1 MLVKLKT
8 SSLDNLSRIYSQLKE
23 SSGGSKPVRL
33 RKTTT
38 DISKPPHL
46 AAAVKLTYFLD
57 DKEASAGRY
66 RGRYQGQRL

>member
-1 MLVKLKT
+1 MFVKKA
-8 SSLDNLSRIYSQLKE
+8 SNLDNLSRVYSQMKE

-33 RKTTT
+33 QETTKV
-38 DISKPPHL
+38 ISKSPHL

-57 DKEASAGRY
+57 HKEESVGRH